1 MAPSQEQLAR
11 PFQLHLFAGGI
22 LHGVQFPSGHV
33 AIEDTA
39 RDKIVTAMSLGALLK
54 GEYRGV
60 AMWPEDIAR
69 AAQAAEL
76 EGLSDSELH
85 ARRAHP
91 DFEYAT
97 TEGPRK
103 QWDYADQPPYGE
115 DGWPDKTWEPNVD
128 AGHNG
133 WERFEYTE
141 ESYWRRRK
149 QDRSGVSCAPS
160 G

>member
-1 MAPSQEQLAR
+1 MPPSTEPSVAR
-11 PFQLHLFAGGI
+11 PFQLHRAAGPV

-33 AIEDTA
+33 AIEDTE
-39 RDKIVTAMSLGALLK
+39 RDKVVTAMALGALLT
-54 GEYRGV
+54 GEYAGV
-60 AMWPEDIAR
+60 AMWPEDVFKAER
-69 AAQAAEL
+69 AAEL
-76 EGLSDSELH
+76 QGLSESELH

-103 QWDYADQPPYGE
+103 QWDYADQPPYGA
-115 DGWPDKTWEPNVD
+115 DGWPDRTWEPNVD
-128 AGHNG
+128 AGRDG

-149 QDRSGVSCAPS
+149 QRWTPS